1 MSILFDGVYQNPTTP
16 WWATDITNPANIEA
30 STITINAEPA
40 GNILLT
46 NVISSGTEFNAPLIF
61 QRPPLDP
68 NAPSES
74 LVMNLSDDVPTK
86 PSNGSYITA
95 TKASGTAYDDIAV
108 AGLQVYGNQTTS
120 ANSGAHAYITG
131 DGGNLILAPKNSVNI
146 SSLQVSSLQVV
157 NVVSTTSGVANSFTA
172 TLFMS
177 TPILNTAAISSSQI
191 STNTI
196 RATTGNF
203 STVTVSTL
211 NAPNFAIS
219 TVNTS
224 TINSVFSDTK
234 VSLTSTLSLVGNV
247 NVDLGL
253 GNQIAG
259 LIGGAAGQALGVGIG
274 GAGLITGAA
283 ALVTGRTSGG
293 VNSNFFQTV
302 NGSTQLQFST
312 IGANVSSVFLTVNS
326 PNPLTTPGLEIS
338 TTQGVAAGTYCVRSV
353 GDPLYINNNVSSIQM
368 VGQWVPVIQ
377 PTATIPAVAISSL
390 NVSSINGLPPG
401 GGGGITSNVALSTA
415 TVSGNLSSIG
425 VGTFSW
431 GGNTISP
438 TQVVLARPT
447 AVNNTLTTTG
457 AAFLNAGATV
467 NSGLTVASGGAN
479 VTGNVTLSN
488 SLFVLQILQGQTV
501 QATGSLSVGGGGVS
515 IVGGGISMASGNLN
529 MTSGSSVANITN
541 VNVGQNLVANQLVRA
556 NAISTN
562 QISTNNINLVTINNQ
577 TYPPPSPPSQLPST
591 INASTIN
598 FDGGLN
604 NVGSAPIITNTITT
618 TNANVNFYNGNAIT
632 AASIS
637 TISISTNNINVN
649 TINNAPYTP
658 GGGGGGIPSTLNA
671 STINVNGGQTVTNG
685 GLTISNG
692 GTVSVDGNNTWRYQ
706 MAGPATAISFVQ
718 ALGNIESAILDLKN
732 DKTTRFYSTLLV
744 RDSTWPFPQPSGAS
758 IRTYDTNDPVPY
770 GSVITSRISTLNINV
785 SSVNGA
791 IYPPSQPSTQ
801 IPSTLNASTINVN
814 GGINIANGGIINNSF
829 EPIRTGF
836 LSTNFISTGVISA
849 NTLNTNS
856 ISTNT
861 LNTNSISTNGIVA
874 SAGNIAQ
881 LAVSSINGL
890 IYPIPTPPAA
900 PTGSVTIWAGG
911 SDNGAVQ
918 TFNVPAGWLLCD
930 GAEYQRSVYSDLFNV
945 IGTKYALNKPSTGL
959 NFYVPDLTFAVPM
972 GTPYRNYTS
981 TIFSPSPFQIYVQSW
996 VSDFAPIATPSAKTW
1011 KINQT
1016 VGGTLNYGTMFPAS
1030 GIPLPGFPTLYV
1042 SQILSYDGY
1051 QGYIVV
1057 KSINGATIPDIPGG
1071 NQIIVQA
1078 DGTAPQDNSGTYLY
1092 TLGSYGVTSGYPQVT
1107 RNQKAAEVASH
1118 THTFRNTAFFG
1129 STGLANGPDE
1139 PGKGVDPNA
1148 QTGSNQLSTISTVG
1162 ATNIGTYTA
1171 PNFINMLYI
1180 IKV

>member
-234 VSLTSTLSLVGNV
+234 VSLTSTLSLFGNV

-401 GGGGITSNVALSTA
+401 GGGGGGITSTVALSTA

-447 AVNNTLTTTG
+447 SVNNTLTTTG

-467 NSGLTVASGGAN
+467 NSGLTVASGNLSVNAN
-479 VTGNVTLSN
+479 VFCFGQ
-488 SLFVLQILQGQTV
+488 LQ
-501 QATGSLSVGGGGVS
+501 TGSVIQAAGGVNASGS
-515 IVGGGISMASGNLN
+515 INLVSGNLS
-529 MTSGSSVANITN
+529 MTNPASIATLTNLN
-541 VNVGQNLVANQLVRA
+541 VNQNIIVNNTLVANQLVRT

-562 QISTNNINLVTINNQ
+562 TISTNNINVFTINNQ
-577 TYPPPSPPSQLPST
+577 TYPPPSPPSQIPST
-591 INASTIN
+591 LNASTIN
-598 FDGGLN
+598 FNGGLN
-604 NVGSAPIITNTITT
+604 NIGSAPIITN
-618 TNANVNFYNGNAIT
+618 
-632 AASIS
+632 SIS
-637 TISISTNNINVN
+637 TINISTNNINVN
-649 TINNAPYTP
+649 TINNAPYP
-658 GGGGGGIPSTLNA
+658 PGGGGGIPSTLNA
-671 STINVNGGQTVTNG
+671 STINVDGGLTVTNNNVNINNQTALKFNNSATFG
-685 GLTISNG
+685 GGFGDFRIKLESSASKMEFTQS
-692 GTVSVDGNNTWRYQ
+692 SGNNDS
-706 MAGPATAISFVQ
+706 I
-718 ALGNIESAILDLKN
+718 ILDLKA
-732 DKTTRFYSTLLV
+732 DKTTRFFSTLLV
-744 RDSTWPFPQPSGAS
+744 RDSTWPSAQPSGAA
-758 IRTYDTNDPVPY
+758 IRTYDVTDPIPY

-836 LSTNFISTGVISA
+836 LS
-849 NTLNTNS
+849 
-856 ISTNT
+856 
-861 LNTNSISTNGIVA
+861 TNSISTNGIVA

-981 TIFSPSPFQIYVQSW
+981 TIFSPSQFQVYVQSW

-1057 KSINGATIPDIPGG
+1057 KSINGAAIPDIPGG

-1107 RNQKAAEVASH
+1107 RNQKAIEVASH